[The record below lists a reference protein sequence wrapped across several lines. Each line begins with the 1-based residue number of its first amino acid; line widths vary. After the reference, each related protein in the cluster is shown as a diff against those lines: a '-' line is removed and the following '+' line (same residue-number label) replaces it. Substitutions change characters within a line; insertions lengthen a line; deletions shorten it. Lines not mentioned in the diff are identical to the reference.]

1 MLTGIDYVDNNKLNN
16 KVVIAVRWSVV
27 TEIAAKLVTPITTMI
42 LARLLA
48 PEAFGVVATVTMIVS
63 FAEMF
68 ADAGFQRYMVQHEF
82 RDGKHRVESTN
93 VAFWTNLTIAL
104 TLWVIIILLREPLAA
119 MVGNPGLGIVIA
131 IACVQLPITAFSSIQ
146 MALYR
151 RDFDFKTLFLI
162 RIIAICFPFVV
173 TIPLAL
179 LGWGYW
185 SIIIGTICGAIVNAI
200 ILTVKSRWKPQLFYC
215 FSLLKEMLSFSI
227 WSLIEAISI
236 WFTAWID
243 IFIIGSVL
251 SVYYLGLYRT
261 SLTMVGGIL
270 GIITAATTPIL
281 FSALSRLQND
291 DNAFRSMFF
300 RMQKIVAYCVLPM
313 GVGIYLYSDVATQ
326 ILLGSQW
333 HEANEIIGVWALTSA
348 IMIIFSHYSS
358 EVFRSKGQPRLSFL
372 AQVLHLVFL
381 VPTCMISLKYGFWT
395 LVYARALIRFQSIIV
410 DLIIMK
416 YAIKFPVKK
425 MFANVVKPVLFTLLM
440 CVATL
445 GLQQISPGFM
455 WSLASIGI
463 CMVLYFGLMWF
474 FARSDVRLIMNIFLK
489 KNVG

>member
-1 MLTGIDYVDNNKLNN
+1 MDKNKLNN
-16 KVVIAVRWSVV
+16 KVAIAARWSVV
-27 TEIAAKLVTPITTMI
+27 TEIAAKLVTPVTTMI

-68 ADAGFQRYMVQHEF
+68 ADAGFQKYLVQHEF
-82 RDGKHRVESTN
+82 KDNKHKAKSTN
-93 VAFWTNLTIAL
+93 VAFWTNLIIAL
-104 TLWVIIILLREPLAA
+104 VLWMIIVLLRDPLAA

-162 RIIAICFPFVV
+162 RIIAICIPFVV

-200 ILTVKSRWKPQLFYC
+200 ILTIKSWWKPKLFYS
-215 FSLLKEMLSFSI
+215 FDLLKEMLSFSI

-236 WFTAWID
+236 WSTGWID

-281 FSALSRLQND
+281 FAALSRLQSD
-291 DNAFRSMFF
+291 ENAFQAMFF
-300 RMQKIVAYCVLPM
+300 KMQKIVAYCVLPM
-313 GVGIYLYSDVATQ
+313 GAGIYLYSNVATQ

-333 HEANEIIGVWALTSA
+333 QEANKIIGIWALTSV
-348 IMIIFSHYSS
+348 IMIVFAHYSS
-358 EVFRSKGQPRLSFL
+358 EVYRAKGKPRLSFL

-381 VPTCMISLKYGFWT
+381 VPTIIISVKYGFWV
-395 LVYARALIRFQSIIV
+395 LVYARALIRLQFILV
-410 DLIIMK
+410 HLIIMK
-416 YAIKFPVKK
+416 YAIQFPVKK
-425 MFANVVKPVLFTLLM
+425 MFTNVVKPVLFTLLM
-440 CVATL
+440 CVVAL
-445 GLQQISPGFM
+445 GLQHISPGFI
-455 WSLASIGI
+455 WSLVSIVI
-463 CMVLYFGLMWF
+463 CVVVYSGLMWF
-474 FARSDVRLIMNIFLK
+474 FARDDVQMITNVLLK
-489 KNVG
+489 INSG